1 MKILLIYLSIIGLSL
16 QCTNILVSRNA
27 SADGNP
33 MIAYT
38 ADSGS
43 LYGEVKFL
51 PATDYPE

>member
-1 MKILLIYLSIIGLSL
+1 LKILLIYLSIIGLSL